1 MNKCSTKDKYIV
13 ISLKEDIILSGFSLI
28 NKEFYSSNVQEIKVI
43 NKYFILFYNKK
54 DFCIK

>member
-43 NKYFILFYNKK
+43 NNFFFFL
-54 DFCIK
+54 